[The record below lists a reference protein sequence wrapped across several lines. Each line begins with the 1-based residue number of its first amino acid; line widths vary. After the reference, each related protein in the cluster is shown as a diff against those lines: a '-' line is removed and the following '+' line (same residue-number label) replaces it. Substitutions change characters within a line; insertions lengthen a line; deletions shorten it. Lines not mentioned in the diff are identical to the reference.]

1 MKSILL
7 VLTFILEAFTL
18 AAQEVDTTELRVDSV
33 IYMKYTGY
41 GRITIED
48 TDPKIKKVPANYDVY
63 SKAYNIHYSDKN
75 LLLQLIKKW
84 FTPYFQKNGVLTD
97 IPLNNIVFNLHSD
110 TEGNIIGVDFK
121 FSDKYDIPIRLLH
134 QFSLDLQKSKF
145 KLIYDKNLN
154 KYKNA
159 NRIERVY
166 AIGCSDIRDL

>member
-1 MKSILL
+1 MKPILL
-7 VLTFILEAFTL
+7 LFAFILGAFTL
-18 AAQEVDTTELRVDSV
+18 AAQEVDTTELKVDGV

-41 GRITIED
+41 GRIFIED
-48 TDPKIKKVPANYDVY
+48 TDPKIKEVPANYDVN
-63 SKAYNIHYSDKN
+63 SSAYNIHYSDKN

-121 FSDKYDIPIRLLH
+121 FSDKYDIPIQLLH

-145 KLIYDKNLN
+145 KLIYDKNLR

-166 AIGCSDIRDL
+166 AIECSDIRDL